1 MSEKLS
7 GEGMAERDVES
18 ADEIVRVSEGAVE
31 RLMYEWQYSK
41 ASSFDPVTFIAGLL
55 AEQRRKGREQSMARE
70 LLDLRAE
77 RQRLVDLV
85 GAWNGTPDGPREYLE
100 DLLGEWSALTDEVTS
115 LRAEVERLQASV
127 ECEKNAGRDW
137 MAWCGEAKQEATART
152 AEVAA
157 LTRAL
162 GERETK
168 VERLREALSFFRSVI
183 KSGEPWTDEC
193 EDAYRAALTEEGS
206 DG

>member
-7 GEGMAERDVES
+7 DDTLRLLSELPAREDWQTRD
-18 ADEIVRVSEGAVE
+18 
-31 RLMYEWQYSK
+31 L
-41 ASSFDPVTFIAGLL
+41 
-55 AEQRRKGREQSMARE
+55 ARE
-70 LLDLRAE
+70 LLDLRARVTE
-77 RQRLVDLV
+77 LQTSSHRWELRACD
-85 GAWNGTPDGPREYLE
+85 AEGTVLD
-100 DLLGEWSALTDEVTS
+100 
-115 LRAEVERLQASV
+115 LRAEVERLKASV

-137 MAWCGEAKQEATART
+137 MAWCEEAKQEATART

-168 VERLREALSFFRSVI
+168 VEQLQEALSFFRSVI

-206 DG
+206 DA